1 MGNGEGVLITD
12 LGVELEDVEFC
23 DNDLLERF
31 EYRRPRTGEFIE
43 LDDERGDTGS
53 GG

>member
-12 LGVELEDVEFC
+12 LGVELED
-23 DNDLLERF
+23 DDLLERF
-31 EYRRPRTGEFIE
+31 EYRRPRTGEDIE